1 MNGSGSDLDG
11 LLANGTHVTG
21 TLRFEKAVKIDGQ
34 FEGKVESPGKLIL
47 GATAKVDAEVEVG
60 ELEVEGALRG
70 EVKASQRILIR
81 NGGLVEANIFT
92 AKLAIET
99 GAIFRGHCE
108 MPEQKQLPSS
118 GPGEKPKEKAP
129 EGKPNPGIPSG
140 KPAQNP
146 VQT

>member
-47 GATAKVDAEVEVG
+47 GATAKVDAELEVG
-60 ELEVEGALRG
+60 ELEVEGTLRG
-70 EVKASQRILIR
+70 EVKAAQRILIR
-81 NGGLVEANIFT
+81 DGGLVEANIVT

-118 GPGEKPKEKAP
+118 GPGEKLKEKGK
-129 EGKPNPGIPSG
+129 EGTPDARVAGNKPPQ
-140 KPAQNP
+140 KP

>member
-11 LLANGTHVTG
+11 LLAKGTHVTG

-34 FEGKVESPGKLIL
+34 FEGKVKTPGKLIL
-47 GATAKVDAEVEVG
+47 GATAKVDAELEVG

-70 EVKASQRILIR
+70 EVKAAHRILIR
-81 NGGLVEANIFT
+81 NGGLVEANIVT

-99 GAIFRGHCE
+99 GAVFRGLCE

-118 GPGEKPKEKAP
+118 GPSEKPKGPPK
-129 EGKPNPGIPSG
+129 EGKPDAGNPISKPPQ
-140 KPAQNP
+140 KPAQ
-146 VQT
+146 T

>member
-11 LLANGTHVTG
+11 LLAKGTHVTG

-34 FEGKVESPGKLIL
+34 FEGKVASPGKLIL
-47 GATAKVDAEVEVG
+47 GATAKVDAELEVG

-70 EVKASQRILIR
+70 EVKAAQRILIR
-81 NGGLVEANIFT
+81 NGGLVEANIVT

-118 GPGEKPKEKAP
+118 APSEKPKETAT
-129 EGKPNPGIPSG
+129 EGKPAAGLPGG
-140 KPAQNP
+140 KPPQKP

>member
-1 MNGSGSDLDG
+1 MNGNGSNLDG

-34 FEGKVESPGKLIL
+34 FEGKVESAGKLIL
-47 GATAKVDAEVEVG
+47 GATAKVDAELEVG
-60 ELEVEGALRG
+60 ELEVEGVLRG
-70 EVKASQRILIR
+70 EVKAAQRILIR
-81 NGGLVEANIFT
+81 DGGIVEANIVT
-92 AKLAIET
+92 AKLAIES

-118 GPGEKPKEKAP
+118 GPGEKPKESK
-129 EGKPNPGIPSG
+129 EGKPNAGPPGS
-140 KPAQNP
+140 KPPQSP

>member
-21 TLRFEKAVKIDGQ
+21 TLRFEKTVKIDGQ

-47 GATAKVDAEVEVG
+47 GASAKVDAELDVG
-60 ELEVEGALRG
+60 ELEVEGSLRG
-70 EVKASQRILIR
+70 EVKATQRILIR
-81 NGGLVEANIFT
+81 AGGLVEANIVT

-99 GAIFRGHCE
+99 GAIFRGRCE

-118 GPGEKPKEKAP
+118 GSTEKPKAAAKES
-129 EGKPNPGIPSG
+129 KPNAETPGN
-140 KPAQNP
+140 KPPQNP
-146 VQT
+146 VRT